1 MLGWS
6 TSARN
11 RRSATAAAMASASPV
26 LSRPLTTRQLSL
38 TLRSLARYIQPSP
51 PWARRPSTSYWPPI
65 RSPDWSFGVKENGV
79 PQLRQ
84 KPSVSPGRPSR
95 ARPTGCSHRG
105 QNRLLSATCGS
116 ARTALACSWAGTGG
130 ISSRPAPRF
139 PRDDALA
146 AARVPRVPAWPP
158 VPDVNGNEPSPWLT
172 VTGTGAGT
180 GAAAIPHTVQYPL
193 SMLPPQ
199 PGCVQVAAV
208 VVIGAAS
215 VRRGPGSPAG
225 SPPPRPPRRR
235 TTSRRSWPSA
245 DGGSPDDHNCG
256 HLHAAGL
263 RRQHRQRVL
272 HGVRD
277 GRRTCPGPGPGH
289 REPGTGFVAV
299 HVGDRRPRWHP
310 WHAGRRE
317 RIIPREPRGWPA
329 GDPAGSRPRARER
342 GPRRP
347 AGSREQAVLPPVRA
361 SGRPRPGGAPRA
373 DRGLLPQLR
382 YPCLLYT
389 SDAADA

>member
-51 PWARRPSTSYWPPI
+51 PWARQPSTSYWPPI

-116 ARTALACSWAGTGG
+116 ARTALAGSWAGTGG

-139 PRDDALA
+139 PRDDPLVL
-146 AARVPRVPAWPP
+146 ARVPRLPAWPP

-172 VTGTGAGT
+172 VTGTGSGTDAAAIPQTVQYPPSMLPPQPGCEQVAGAPAT
-180 GAAAIPHTVQYPL
+180 AGAGPGAGAAAIPQTVQSPP
-193 SMLPPQ
+193 SMVPPQ

-208 VVIGAAS
+208 VVIAAAS

-225 SPPPRPPRRR
+225 SPPPRLTRPPGR
-235 TTSRRSWPSA
+235 TARSI
-245 DGGSPDDHNCG
+245 
-256 HLHAAGL
+256 AG
-263 RRQHRQRVL
+263 
-272 HGVRD
+272 
-277 GRRTCPGPGPGH
+277 P
-289 REPGTGFVAV
+289 
-299 HVGDRRPRWHP
+299 
-310 WHAGRRE
+310 
-317 RIIPREPRGWPA
+317 WPA
-329 GDPAGSRPRARER
+329 DSAW
-342 GPRRP
+342 
-347 AGSREQAVLPPVRA
+347 
-361 SGRPRPGGAPRA
+361 
-373 DRGLLPQLR
+373 
-382 YPCLLYT
+382 
-389 SDAADA
+389 